1 MLIANGKIPFLY
13 KETGLV
19 LFFEHWGMC
28 ILGDFRRK
36 LPLAFNCAAYLWL
49 ISSKGWPEVFSLC
62 GECPLRKKNGT
73 KHIKE
78 TFLSSWQDI
87 ISISNHTT

>member
-1 MLIANGKIPFLY
+1 MLIANGKNSIPLQGNWF
-13 KETGLV
+13 GFV
-19 LFFEHWGMC
+19 HEHWGMC

-62 GECPLRKKNGT
+62 GECPLRKKKWDKTYQRN
-73 KHIKE
+73 I
-78 TFLSSWQDI
+78 FI
-87 ISISNHTT
+87 